1 MKSHDHHVMLQQI
14 LPIGVYDLLQ
24 PRPRTSIIR
33 LGKTF
38 GKIYAKVIN
47 PSKFSDLH
55 TYVVK
60 PLCLLEVW
68 FPLGF
73 IDLMIH
79 LVIHLIDE
87 FKIYVGQWVLDV
99 AT

>member
-1 MKSHDHHVMLQQI
+1 MLQQI
-14 LPIGVYDLLQ
+14 LPTRVHDLLQ

-47 PSKFSDLH
+47 PSKLFDLC
-55 TYVVK
+55 TYVVNT
-60 PLCLLEVW
+60 LCLLEVW

-87 FKIYVGQWVLDV
+87 FKVYVGQWVLDG